1 MKQILGLAA
10 VLWLSGCSLLPQSG
24 SGAGLS
30 SGSESGKASF
40 YADKHQGRKTAN
52 GEIYS
57 QQKMTA
63 AHKKLPFGTQ
73 VKVTNLNNGK
83 STVVRINDRG
93 PFVRGRIIDLSKA
106 AFSRLAP
113 LSAGIISVKIDVVD

>member
-1 MKQILGLAA
+1 MVAVMMLLA
-10 VLWLSGCSLLPQSG
+10 GCSLLPQKQP
-24 SGAGLS
+24 GAG
-30 SGSESGKASF
+30 GRWTGHSESGQASF

-52 GEIYS
+52 GELYS

-73 VKVTNLNNGK
+73 VKVTNLSNGK

-106 AFSRLAP
+106 AFARLAP
-113 LSAGIISVKIDVVD
+113 LSAGILKVQIEVVD